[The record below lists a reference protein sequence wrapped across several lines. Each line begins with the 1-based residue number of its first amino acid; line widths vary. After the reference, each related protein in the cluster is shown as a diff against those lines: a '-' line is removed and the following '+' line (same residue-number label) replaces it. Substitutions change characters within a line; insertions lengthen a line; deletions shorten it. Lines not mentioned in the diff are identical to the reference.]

1 VTTADGQVL
10 GTTRIVDNGPA
21 AMFWNIVLLGDGYRA
36 QELATYHADAQRACG
51 VLFDTHPFDQRR
63 SVINVLR
70 VDVTST
76 DSGADDPATG
86 SCAGT
91 GATARTYF
99 DATFCSGGL
108 RRLLVVNRDTAL
120 AVASDQV
127 PEWSV
132 VMLIVNSTV
141 YGRSG
146 GSVGVFS
153 RAPQAQEIAL
163 HELGHLVPF
172 RLAGEYDTLPA
183 AGRRRSRHLLR
194 SRAPRTERHQGV
206 ESRLHQVARPHR
218 IRNAGAGDDQPG
230 LHPVRPAAE
239 PGTRGHGERLRGSQ
253 ILPLWTVPPRVPLQ
267 NVRTRQAV
275 LRGLPA
281 QDPPG
286 APDQGAARSGT
297 VSGGRG
303 KPGRRCPPHPEVH
316 RPDGH
321 RRLGLAS
328 VPGRRLRQGAR
339 NHRDPANPD
348 RTDPLILATR
358 RS

>member
-21 AMFWNIVLLGDGYRA
+21 ATFWNIVLLGDGYRA
-36 QELATYHADAQRACG
+36 QELATYHADAQRACE

-172 RLAGEYDTLPA
+172 RLADEYDNLAGCGVDVGHDTYSGPEPPEPNVTKESNRASIKWRDLIGSATPVPA
-183 AGRRRSRHLLR
+183 MTNPDCTQCDRRPS
-194 SRAPRTERHQGV
+194 
-206 ESRLHQVARPHR
+206 
-218 IRNAGAGDDQPG
+218 
-230 LHPVRPAAE
+230 PVPE
-239 PGTRGHGERLRGSQ
+239 
-253 ILPLWTVPPRVPLQ
+253 
-267 NVRTRQAV
+267 
-275 LRGLPA
+275 
-281 QDPPG
+281 
-286 APDQGAARSGT
+286 GT
-297 VSGGRG
+297 VSAFEGAKYFHCGLFRPEYRCKMFELGRPFCAVCRRRILQVLPTKVPLVRELSAAVAASRVDAALLTPKFTGPTGTGAWVWHQSPAGGSVRA
-303 KPGRRCPPHPEVH
+303 PGTTVT
-316 RPDGH
+316 
-321 RRLGLAS
+321 L
-328 VPGRRLRQGAR
+328 QT
-339 NHRDPANPD
+339 
-348 RTDPLILATR
+348 RTGPIP
-358 RS
+358 

>member
-1 VTTADGQVL
+1 
-10 GTTRIVDNGPA
+10 
-21 AMFWNIVLLGDGYRA
+21 
-36 QELATYHADAQRACG
+36 
-51 VLFDTHPFDQRR
+51 
-63 SVINVLR
+63 
-70 VDVTST
+70 
-76 DSGADDPATG
+76 
-86 SCAGT
+86 
-91 GATARTYF
+91 
-99 DATFCSGGL
+99 
-108 RRLLVVNRDTAL
+108 
-120 AVASDQV
+120 
-127 PEWSV
+127 
-132 VMLIVNSTV
+132 MLIVNSTV

-286 APDQGAARSGT
+286 APTKVPLVRELSAAVAASRVDAALLTPKFTGPTGTGAWVWHQSPAGGSVRAPGT
-297 VSGGRG
+297 TVT
-303 KPGRRCPPHPEVH
+303 
-316 RPDGH
+316 
-321 RRLGLAS
+321 L
-328 VPGRRLRQGAR
+328 QT
-339 NHRDPANPD
+339 
-348 RTDPLILATR
+348 RTGPIP
-358 RS
+358 